1 MARRGGRRPN
11 RPTASSSEPSPEE
24 QAAAAEAD
32 QIRRTSMD
40 KLEQFEVA
48 DLSGN
53 SGRRQSAGAGVDMKQ
68 LDDAEMY
75 DQTQTQ
81 SPPPSAADSSS
92 SKRRKRRKPRRRQS
106 GSEGAAA
113 AAYEYDDRSAASD
126 SALQVLGRLNEG
138 LDDAEGRGSAV
149 DALDNNATMLEQ
161 IMSSRSGSEDDG
173 HASPSHSA
181 SHLSA
186 ALRSHCMRNA
196 LLYVS

>member
-11 RPTASSSEPSPEE
+11 RPTASSREPSPEE

-75 DQTQTQ
+75 GQTQTQ
-81 SPPPSAADSSS
+81 SLPPSAAESSS
-92 SKRRKRRKPRRRQS
+92 SKWRKRRKPKRSQS
-106 GSEGAAA
+106 GTEGAASA
-113 AAYEYDDRSAASD
+113 TAAYEYDARNAASD
-126 SALQVLGRLNEG
+126 SALQVLGRLK
-138 LDDAEGRGSAV
+138 
-149 DALDNNATMLEQ
+149 
-161 IMSSRSGSEDDG
+161 
-173 HASPSHSA
+173 
-181 SHLSA
+181 
-186 ALRSHCMRNA
+186 
-196 LLYVS
+196 